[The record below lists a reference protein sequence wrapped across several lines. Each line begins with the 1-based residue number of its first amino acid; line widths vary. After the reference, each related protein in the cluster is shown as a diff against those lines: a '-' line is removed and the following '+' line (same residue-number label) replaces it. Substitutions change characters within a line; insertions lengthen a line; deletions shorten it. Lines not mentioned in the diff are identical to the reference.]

1 MIDLLRWALQR
12 QERSKDTARHRLQL
26 ILVMDRVGL
35 AKEHMEAMKSDI
47 IEAVSKYML
56 VDHESIEMDM
66 KRSGESLILVSNIQ
80 IKGIIR
86 AAAVEQPQLGT

>member
-12 QERSKDTARHRLQL
+12 QERSKDAARRRLQL

-35 AKEHMEAMKSDI
+35 AKEHMEAMKADI
-47 IEAVSKYML
+47 IQAVSKYMV

-66 KRSGESLILVSNIQ
+66 KHSGESLVLVSNIQ
-80 IKGIIR
+80 VKDIIR
-86 AAAVEQPQLGT
+86 AAATE